1 MSEPA
6 QTITQVETPL
16 GPVLLHL
23 AERENLSAIA
33 DVVEKLPDLPA
44 GMRVDRTL
52 RIDLRVRAT
61 ADVGPL
67 QFAFALDA
75 EQEGS
80 PESGEWLD
88 SIRFRSQGIQLSL
101 GTRDAAWMLT
111 HGVEEKFL
119 PQRLRADPMAADFS
133 DWSLHYTPQG
143 FVIDTAPLKRGDTV
157 ICPLA
162 VAYASAQPDSHD
174 DESTWFAV
182 DYALP

>member
-1 MSEPA
+1 MSEQA
-6 QTITQVETPL
+6 QTLAQVETPL

-23 AERENLSAIA
+23 AESESLSATADIA
-33 DVVEKLPDLPA
+33 EVRPEMPA
-44 GMRVDRTL
+44 GMRVDRAV
-52 RIDLRVRAT
+52 RIDLKVRAG
-61 ADVGPL
+61 ADLGPL
-67 QFAFALDA
+67 QFALALDSP
-75 EQEGS
+75 QQGT
-80 PESGEWLD
+80 PESGEWLA
-88 SIRFRSQGIQLSL
+88 SVRFRSQGIQLSL

-119 PQRLRADPMAADFS
+119 PQRLRADPSAADFS
-133 DWSLHYTPQG
+133 DWTLHYTPQG
-143 FVIDTAPLKRGDTV
+143 FVIDVAPLKRGDTL